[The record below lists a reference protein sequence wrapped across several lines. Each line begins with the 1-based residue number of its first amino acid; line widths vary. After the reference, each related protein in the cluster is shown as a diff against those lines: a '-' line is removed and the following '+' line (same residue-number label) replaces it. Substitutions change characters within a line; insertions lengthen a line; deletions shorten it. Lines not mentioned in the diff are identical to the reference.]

1 MTFSILS
8 EGSKYLPAQSLAAE
22 NTLATCDGAAQIL
35 WPLAPGPLSLA
46 SPYSAISILGL
57 VALGLGSEGSAADCS
72 AQKIPKRSEWGPA
85 DFRLSTMQP
94 NQMHIISQSLLLAHM
109 TC

>member
-35 WPLAPGPLSLA
+35 WPLAPFPWPPHIQ
-46 SPYSAISILGL
+46 PYQSW
-57 VALGLGSEGSAADCS
+57 ALL
-72 AQKIPKRSEWGPA
+72 P
-85 DFRLSTMQP
+85 
-94 NQMHIISQSLLLAHM
+94 
-109 TC
+109 